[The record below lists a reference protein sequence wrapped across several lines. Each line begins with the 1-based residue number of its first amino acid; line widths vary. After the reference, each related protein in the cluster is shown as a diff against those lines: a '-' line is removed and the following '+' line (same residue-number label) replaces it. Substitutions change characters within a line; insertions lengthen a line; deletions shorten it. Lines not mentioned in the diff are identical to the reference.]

1 MNLLLVCLNSSIC
14 CAPALKSVTGR
25 YECSEDLLDDR
36 RGSLKFIT
44 PLDVSFEKS
53 TKYWFSMTTGILAS
67 PNLWNWNSICVRSLN
82 FYPSLRQTLL
92 LAMILKVI
100 LARGVTSYW
109 HEGCI
114 RAFHGDAFPT
124 LLLFYF
130 AQKVGG
136 QGSLAPPPARSLSVL
151 GIRMFSAKQEK
162 RSGPLIC
169 DVCHR

>member
-25 YECSEDLLDDR
+25 YECSGDLLDDR
-36 RGSLKFIT
+36 SGSLKFIT

-92 LAMILKVI
+92 LAMILKVSDAKRDVI
-100 LARGVTSYW
+100 LARGVYQSFPWRRLPHPVSFLLRTKSR
-109 HEGCI
+109 GTRLSGPSPC
-114 RAFHGDAFPT
+114 AFPVCAW
-124 LLLFYF
+124 YSH
-130 AQKVGG
+130 V
-136 QGSLAPPPARSLSVL
+136 LS
-151 GIRMFSAKQEK
+151 
-162 RSGPLIC
+162 
-169 DVCHR
+169 